1 MEQVTITQLIYR
13 YYTPISKTSRQTLVR
28 VVKLRQNNPVHIKL
42 SENEMSEQLSTALSI
57 AQKQINQMLTMQDA
71 MNSRVSETWR
81 DNGYEWYRAIWV
93 ECAEMLDHHGWKW
106 WKHQEIDIAQVQLE
120 LVDIF
125 HFGLS
130 LRLMTG
136 DSVAQISRELAKEL
150 HQGTAEND
158 FKIALENLA
167 SAAVTHKAFNAKAL
181 ADCMSLM
188 NMDLDE
194 LFRQYVGK
202 NTLNFFRQD
211 HGYKDGSYIKIWH
224 GEEDNEV
231 LANLVN
237 TLDAGADDFQQ
248 QLYTALKGKY
258 PSA

>member
-1 MEQVTITQLIYR
+1 
-13 YYTPISKTSRQTLVR
+13 
-28 VVKLRQNNPVHIKL
+28 
-42 SENEMSEQLSTALSI
+42 MSDLSTA
-57 AQKQINQMLTMQDA
+57 KTQITQMLTMQDA
-71 MNSRVSETWR
+71 MNSRVSDTWR
-81 DNGYEWYRAIWV
+81 NNNYEWYRAIWV

-106 WKHQEIDIAQVQLE
+106 WKHQEIDVPQVQLE

-136 DSVAQISRELAKEL
+136 ASVESITAELAQEL
-150 HQGTAEND
+150 TEKTSETD

-167 SAAVTHKAFNAKAL
+167 SAAVSNKAFDAVAL
-181 ADCMSLM
+181 ADCMRLM
-188 NMDLDE
+188 NMDLNE

-211 HGYKDGSYIKIWH
+211 HGYKEGTYIKIWN

-231 LANLVN
+231 LANVVT
-237 TLDAGADDFQQ
+237 TLDPSAADFQQ
-248 QLYTALKGKY
+248 QLYAALEAKY
-258 PSA
+258 PK

>member
-1 MEQVTITQLIYR
+1 M
-13 YYTPISKTSRQTLVR
+13 
-28 VVKLRQNNPVHIKL
+28 
-42 SENEMSEQLSTALSI
+42 SENSTALN
-57 AQKQINQMLTMQDA
+57 QINQMLTMQDA

-106 WKHQEIDIAQVQLE
+106 WKHQEIDVAQVQLE

-136 DSVAQISRELAKEL
+136 ADVTDIANELAAEL
-150 HQGTAEND
+150 TQGSDESD

-167 SAAVTHKAFNAKAL
+167 SAAVSNKAFDAIAL
-181 ADCMSLM
+181 ADCMRLM
-188 NMDLDE
+188 NMDLNE
-194 LFRQYVGK
+194 LFKQYVGK

-211 HGYKDGSYIKIWH
+211 HGYKDGSYIKVWH

-231 LANLVN
+231 LAKLVN
-237 TLDAGADDFQQ
+237 SLDVTASDFQQ
-248 QLYTALKGKY
+248 QLYQALEAKY
-258 PSA
+258 PS

>member
-1 MEQVTITQLIYR
+1 MC
-13 YYTPISKTSRQTLVR
+13 
-28 VVKLRQNNPVHIKL
+28 
-42 SENEMSEQLSTALSI
+42 EQLSTALSL
-57 AQKQINQMLTMQDA
+57 AEKQISQMLTMQDA
-71 MNSRVSETWR
+71 MNSRVSDTWR

-136 DSVAQISRELAKEL
+136 DSVEKISAELATEL
-150 HQGTAEND
+150 HQGTAEDD
-158 FKIALENLA
+158 FKVALENLA
-167 SAAVTHKAFNAKAL
+167 SHAVTNKGFDAKAL

-188 NMDLDE
+188 SMDLDE

-211 HGYKDGSYIKIWH
+211 HGYKDGSYIKEWH

-231 LANLVN
+231 LAKLVT
-237 TLDAGADDFQQ
+237 TLDTSAEDFQKN
-248 QLYTALKGKY
+248 LYKALEEKY
-258 PSA
+258 PK

>member
-1 MEQVTITQLIYR
+1 LLVSFSLL
-13 YYTPISKTSRQTLVR
+13 RQTIA
-28 VVKLRQNNPVHIKL
+28 N
-42 SENEMSEQLSTALSI
+42 ENFNLIEKKMSELSTA
-57 AQKQINQMLTMQDA
+57 QNQIKQMLTMQDA
-71 MNSRVSETWR
+71 MNSRVSDTWR
-81 DNGYEWYRAIWV
+81 ENGYEWYRAIWV

-136 DSVAQISRELAKEL
+136 ATVESITDTLATELTKSSDEK
-150 HQGTAEND
+150 D

-167 SAAVTHKAFNAKAL
+167 SAAVTNKSFDAIAL
-181 ADCMSLM
+181 ADCMRLM

-211 HGYKDGSYIKIWH
+211 HGYKEGTYIKIWH

-237 TLDAGADDFQQ
+237 VLDASASDFQQ
-248 QLYTALKGKY
+248 QLYAALEEKY
-258 PSA
+258 PS

>member
-1 MEQVTITQLIYR
+1 MTTKSE
-13 YYTPISKTSRQTLVR
+13 YTMSE
-28 VVKLRQNNPVHIKL
+28 KL
-42 SENEMSEQLSTALSI
+42 STSLATTE
-57 AQKQINQMLTMQDA
+57 KQIRQMLTMQDA

-106 WKHQEIDIAQVQLE
+106 WKHQEIDVPQVQLE

-130 LRLMTG
+130 LRLMDG
-136 DSVAQISRELAKEL
+136 KNVEVISEELAKEL
-150 HQGTAEND
+150 HQGSTEND
-158 FKIALENLA
+158 FKVALENLA
-167 SAAVTHKAFNAKAL
+167 SAAVTNKSFDAKAL
-181 ADCMSLM
+181 ADCMFLM
-188 NMDLDE
+188 DMDLDE

-211 HGYKDGSYIKIWH
+211 HGYKEGTYIKIWH

-231 LANLVN
+231 LASLVS
-237 TLDAGADDFQQ
+237 TLDTNADNFQQ
-248 QLYTALKGKY
+248 QLYKALEEKY
-258 PSA
+258 PT

>member
-1 MEQVTITQLIYR
+1 
-13 YYTPISKTSRQTLVR
+13 
-28 VVKLRQNNPVHIKL
+28 
-42 SENEMSEQLSTALSI
+42 MSEKLSTAISL
-57 AQKQINQMLTMQDA
+57 AEKQISQMLSMQNA
-71 MNSRVSETWR
+71 MNSRVSDTWR

-106 WKHQEIDIAQVQLE
+106 WKHREIDIAQVQLE

-136 DSVAQISRELAKEL
+136 DSVEKISSQLATEL
-150 HQGTAEND
+150 HQGTAEDD
-158 FKIALENLA
+158 FKVALENLA
-167 SAAVTHKAFNAKAL
+167 SAAVTNKAFDAKAL

-188 NMDLDE
+188 SMDLDE

-211 HGYKDGSYIKIWH
+211 HGYKEGSYIKVWH

-231 LANLVN
+231 LAKLVTELDTSSEYFQKNL
-237 TLDAGADDFQQ
+237 
-248 QLYTALKGKY
+248 YKALEEKY

>member
-1 MEQVTITQLIYR
+1 
-13 YYTPISKTSRQTLVR
+13 
-28 VVKLRQNNPVHIKL
+28 
-42 SENEMSEQLSTALSI
+42 MSELSTA
-57 AQKQINQMLTMQDA
+57 QNQIKQMLTMQDA
-71 MNSRVSETWR
+71 MNSRVSDTWR
-81 DNGYEWYRAIWV
+81 ENGYEWYRAIWV

-136 DSVAQISRELAKEL
+136 ATVESITDTLATELTKSSDEK
-150 HQGTAEND
+150 D

-167 SAAVTHKAFNAKAL
+167 SAAVTNKSFDAIAL
-181 ADCMSLM
+181 ADCMRLM

-211 HGYKDGSYIKIWH
+211 HGYKEGTYIKIWH

-237 TLDAGADDFQQ
+237 VLDASASDFQQ
-248 QLYTALKGKY
+248 QLYAALEEKY
-258 PSA
+258 PS

>member
-1 MEQVTITQLIYR
+1 
-13 YYTPISKTSRQTLVR
+13 
-28 VVKLRQNNPVHIKL
+28 
-42 SENEMSEQLSTALSI
+42 MSEKLSTALSK
-57 AQKQINQMLTMQDA
+57 AEKQISQMLVMQDA
-71 MNSRVSETWR
+71 MNSRVSDTWR

-130 LRLMTG
+130 LRLM
-136 DSVAQISRELAKEL
+136 SVDNAELIASDLAKEL
-150 HQGTAEND
+150 HQGTAEDD
-158 FKIALENLA
+158 FKLALENLA
-167 SAAVTHKAFNAKAL
+167 SAAVTDRAFNAKAF

-211 HGYKDGSYIKIWH
+211 HGYKEGTYLKEWH

-231 LANLVN
+231 LAKLVT
-237 TLDAGADDFQQ
+237 TLDTSAADFQQ
-248 QLYTALKGKY
+248 QLYQALEEKY
-258 PSA
+258 PS

>member
-1 MEQVTITQLIYR
+1 MT
-13 YYTPISKTSRQTLVR
+13 TP
-28 VVKLRQNNPVHIKL
+28 
-42 SENEMSEQLSTALSI
+42 STA
-57 AQKQINQMLTMQDA
+57 INQIKHMLSMQDA
-71 MNSRVSETWR
+71 MNSKVSETWR
-81 DNGYEWYRAIWV
+81 ENNYQWYRAIWV

-106 WKHQEIDIAQVQLE
+106 WKHQEIDVPQVQLE

-136 DSVAQISRELAKEL
+136 QSVDTIARSLAIEISKAS
-150 HQGTAEND
+150 AETD
-158 FKIALENLA
+158 FKIALEKLA
-167 SAAVTHKAFNAKAL
+167 SSAVTDKAFNGQAFT
-181 ADCMSLM
+181 DCMHLM

-211 HGYKDGSYIKIWH
+211 NGYKDGSYLKIWH

-231 LANLVN
+231 LAKVV
-237 TLDAGADDFQQ
+237 TQLDSSAADFQKQ
-248 QLYTALKGKY
+248 VYQALAAKY
-258 PSA
+258 PS

>member
-1 MEQVTITQLIYR
+1 LSQAISCGKITV
-13 YYTPISKTSRQTLVR
+13 QTLLFE
-28 VVKLRQNNPVHIKL
+28 KY
-42 SENEMSEQLSTALSI
+42 MSEKLSTALSL
-57 AQKQINQMLTMQDA
+57 AEKQISQMLVMQDA
-71 MNSRVSETWR
+71 MNSRVSDTWR
-81 DNGYEWYRAIWV
+81 ENGYEWYRAIWV

-130 LRLMTG
+130 LRLMSG
-136 DSVAQISRELAKEL
+136 DNAELIASELSKEL
-150 HQGTAEND
+150 HQGTAESD

-167 SAAVTHKAFNAKAL
+167 SAAVTNKAFDAKAL

-211 HGYKDGSYIKIWH
+211 HGYKEGSYIKVWH

-231 LANLVN
+231 LAKLVT
-237 TLDAGADDFQQ
+237 TLDTAAEDFQQ
-248 QLYTALKGKY
+248 QLYQALEEKY
-258 PSA
+258 PA

>member
-1 MEQVTITQLIYR
+1 
-13 YYTPISKTSRQTLVR
+13 
-28 VVKLRQNNPVHIKL
+28 
-42 SENEMSEQLSTALSI
+42 MSEQLSTALSI
-57 AQKQINQMLTMQDA
+57 AQKQITQMLTMQDA
-71 MNSRVSETWR
+71 MNSRVSESWR
-81 DNGYEWYRAIWV
+81 SNGYEWYRAIWV

-106 WKHQEIDIAQVQLE
+106 WKHQEIDVAQVQLE

-130 LRLMTG
+130 LRLMSG
-136 DSVAQISRELAKEL
+136 ASVEQISKKLAKEL
-150 HQGTAEND
+150 HQGTGEND
-158 FKIALENLA
+158 FKIALESLA
-167 SAAVTHKAFNAKAL
+167 SAAVTDKAFDAKAL

-211 HGYKDGSYIKIWH
+211 HGYKDGSYIKVWH
-224 GEEDNEV
+224 GQEDNEV

-237 TLDAGADDFQQ
+237 TLDASADDFQKI
-248 QLYTALKGKY
+248 LYAALAEKY
-258 PSA
+258 PK

>member
-1 MEQVTITQLIYR
+1 
-13 YYTPISKTSRQTLVR
+13 
-28 VVKLRQNNPVHIKL
+28 
-42 SENEMSEQLSTALSI
+42 MSEITV
-57 AQKQINQMLTMQDA
+57 AQHQISQMLTMQDA

-81 DNGYEWYRAIWV
+81 ENNYQWYRAIWV

-106 WKHQEIDIAQVQLE
+106 WKHQEIDLPQVQLE

-130 LRLMTG
+130 LRLMSG
-136 DSVAQISRELAKEL
+136 ADNQVIAHELALQLTMGSKE
-150 HQGTAEND
+150 TD

-167 SAAVTHKAFNAKAL
+167 SSAVTDKNFNAIAL
-181 ADCMSLM
+181 ADCMRLM
-188 NMDLDE
+188 NMNIEE

-211 HGYKDGSYIKIWH
+211 NGYKEGSYIKVWN

-231 LANLVN
+231 LARLVKS
-237 TLDAGADDFQQ
+237 LDTSSENFQTS
-248 QLYTALKGKY
+248 LYQALEQKY
-258 PSA
+258 PK

>member
-1 MEQVTITQLIYR
+1 M
-13 YYTPISKTSRQTLVR
+13 
-28 VVKLRQNNPVHIKL
+28 
-42 SENEMSEQLSTALSI
+42 SENSA
-57 AQKQINQMLTMQDA
+57 AQNQIKQMLTMQNA
-71 MNSRVSETWR
+71 MNSRVSDTWQE
-81 DNGYEWYRAIWV
+81 NGYEWYRAIWV

-136 DSVAQISRELAKEL
+136 ATVESITDTLAIELTQSSGEK
-150 HQGTAEND
+150 D

-167 SAAVTHKAFNAKAL
+167 SAAVSNKSFDAIAL
-181 ADCMSLM
+181 ADCMNLM

-211 HGYKDGSYIKIWH
+211 HGYKEGTYIKIWN

-231 LANLVN
+231 LAKLVN
-237 TLDAGADDFQQ
+237 SLDASANDFQQ
-248 QLYTALKGKY
+248 QLYAALEAKY
-258 PSA
+258 PS

>member
-1 MEQVTITQLIYR
+1 
-13 YYTPISKTSRQTLVR
+13 
-28 VVKLRQNNPVHIKL
+28 
-42 SENEMSEQLSTALSI
+42 MSELLTA
-57 AQKQINQMLTMQDA
+57 KNQISQMLSMQDA
-71 MNSRVSETWR
+71 MNTRVSETWR

-106 WKHQEIDIAQVQLE
+106 WKHQEIDVAQVQLE

-130 LRLMTG
+130 LRLMSG
-136 DSVAQISRELAKEL
+136 NSIDVIAEQLAHELT
-150 HQGTAEND
+150 QTTTEND
-158 FKIALENLA
+158 FKLALEALA
-167 SAAVTHKAFNAKAL
+167 SAAVTDKTFNAKAL
-181 ADCMSLM
+181 ADCMHLM

-231 LANLVN
+231 LAALVKQ
-237 TLDAGADDFQQ
+237 LDASAVDFQQ
-248 QLYTALKGKY
+248 QLYSALEQKY
-258 PSA
+258 PS

>member
-1 MEQVTITQLIYR
+1 
-13 YYTPISKTSRQTLVR
+13 
-28 VVKLRQNNPVHIKL
+28 
-42 SENEMSEQLSTALSI
+42 MSELTS
-57 AQKQINQMLTMQDA
+57 AQNQIQQMLTMQDA

-81 DNGYEWYRAIWV
+81 DNNYEWYRAIWV

-136 DSVAQISRELAKEL
+136 ATVETITNTLSSELTQITEES
-150 HQGTAEND
+150 D

-167 SAAVTHKAFNAKAL
+167 SAAVSNKSFDAIAL
-181 ADCMSLM
+181 ADCMRLM
-188 NMDLDE
+188 KMDLNE

-211 HGYKDGSYIKIWH
+211 HGYKEGTYIKIWH

-237 TLDAGADDFQQ
+237 SLDASAGDFQQ
-248 QLYTALKGKY
+248 QLYAALEEKY
-258 PSA
+258 PS

>member
-1 MEQVTITQLIYR
+1 
-13 YYTPISKTSRQTLVR
+13 
-28 VVKLRQNNPVHIKL
+28 
-42 SENEMSEQLSTALSI
+42 MSNLSTATT
-57 AQKQINQMLTMQDA
+57 QITQMLTMQDA

-81 DNGYEWYRAIWV
+81 DNNYEWYRAIWV

-106 WKHQEIDIAQVQLE
+106 WKHQEIDVPQVQLE

-136 DSVAQISRELAKEL
+136 ASVESITAELAQEL
-150 HQGTAEND
+150 TEKTSETD

-167 SAAVTHKAFNAKAL
+167 SAAVSNKAFDAVAL
-181 ADCMSLM
+181 ADCMRLM
-188 NMDLDE
+188 NMDLNE

-211 HGYKDGSYIKIWH
+211 HGYKEGTYIKIWN

-231 LANLVN
+231 LANIVT
-237 TLDAGADDFQQ
+237 TLDPSAADFQQ
-248 QLYTALKGKY
+248 QLYAALEAKY
-258 PSA
+258 PK

>member
-1 MEQVTITQLIYR
+1 MSNLPTATTQIT
-13 YYTPISKTSRQTLVR
+13 
-28 VVKLRQNNPVHIKL
+28 
-42 SENEMSEQLSTALSI
+42 
-57 AQKQINQMLTMQDA
+57 QMLTMQDA
-71 MNSRVSETWR
+71 MNSRVSDTWR
-81 DNGYEWYRAIWV
+81 NNNYEWYRAIWV

-106 WKHQEIDIAQVQLE
+106 WKHQEIEVAQVQLE

-130 LRLMTG
+130 LRLMSG
-136 DSVAQISRELAKEL
+136 ALVSDIANELAVEL
-150 HQGTAEND
+150 TQKTAETD

-167 SAAVTHKAFNAKAL
+167 AAAVSNKKFDAIAL
-181 ADCMSLM
+181 ADCMRLM

-211 HGYKDGSYIKIWH
+211 HGYQEGTYIKVWH

-231 LANLVN
+231 LAKLVS
-237 TLDAGADDFQQ
+237 TLDPSSTDFQQ
-248 QLYTALKGKY
+248 QLYAALEAKY
-258 PSA
+258 PS

>member
-1 MEQVTITQLIYR
+1 M
-13 YYTPISKTSRQTLVR
+13 SDTSAA
-28 VVKLRQNNPVHIKL
+28 QNQIK
-42 SENEMSEQLSTALSI
+42 
-57 AQKQINQMLTMQDA
+57 QMLTMQYA

-81 DNGYEWYRAIWV
+81 ENDYEWYRAIWV

-120 LVDIF
+120 LFDIF

-136 DSVAQISRELAKEL
+136 ATVESITDTLAVELTQSSGEK
-150 HQGTAEND
+150 D

-167 SAAVTHKAFNAKAL
+167 STAVSNKSFDAIAL
-181 ADCMSLM
+181 ADCMRLM

-211 HGYKDGSYIKIWH
+211 HGYKEGSYIKIWNS
-224 GEEDNEV
+224 EEDNEV
-231 LANLVN
+231 LAKLVN
-237 TLDAGADDFQQ
+237 SLDASASDFQQ
-248 QLYTALKGKY
+248 QLYAALEEKY
-258 PSA
+258 PT

>member
-1 MEQVTITQLIYR
+1 
-13 YYTPISKTSRQTLVR
+13 
-28 VVKLRQNNPVHIKL
+28 
-42 SENEMSEQLSTALSI
+42 MSELSI
-57 AQKQINQMLTMQDA
+57 AQSQIKQMLTMQDA
-71 MNSRVSETWR
+71 MNSRVSDTWR
-81 DNGYEWYRAIWV
+81 ENGYEWYRAIWV

-136 DSVAQISRELAKEL
+136 ASVEDITNTLTTELTQSSE
-150 HQGTAEND
+150 ESD

-167 SAAVTHKAFNAKAL
+167 SAAVSNKSFDAIAL
-181 ADCMSLM
+181 ADCMRLM
-188 NMDLDE
+188 NMDLGE

-211 HGYKDGSYIKIWH
+211 HGYKEGTYIKIWH

-237 TLDAGADDFQQ
+237 SLDASAADFQQ
-248 QLYTALKGKY
+248 QLYAALEEKY
-258 PSA
+258 PS

>member
-1 MEQVTITQLIYR
+1 
-13 YYTPISKTSRQTLVR
+13 
-28 VVKLRQNNPVHIKL
+28 
-42 SENEMSEQLSTALSI
+42 MSDQLSTALSI
-57 AQKQINQMLTMQDA
+57 AKKQIMQMLTMQDA

-106 WKHQEIDIAQVQLE
+106 WKHQEIDVAQVQLE

-136 DSVAQISRELAKEL
+136 DSVEYISSQLAKEL
-150 HQGTAEND
+150 HQGTAEDD

-167 SAAVTHKAFNAKAL
+167 ASAVSHKAFNAKAL

-211 HGYKDGSYIKIWH
+211 HGYKDGSYIKIWN

-237 TLDAGADDFQQ
+237 TLDASADDFQQ
-248 QLYTALKGKY
+248 QLYAALEAKY
-258 PSA
+258 PK

>member
-1 MEQVTITQLIYR
+1 
-13 YYTPISKTSRQTLVR
+13 
-28 VVKLRQNNPVHIKL
+28 
-42 SENEMSEQLSTALSI
+42 MSEKLSTALSL
-57 AQKQINQMLTMQDA
+57 AEKQISQMLVMQDA
-71 MNSRVSETWR
+71 MNSRVSDTWR

-130 LRLMTG
+130 LRLMSG
-136 DSVAQISRELAKEL
+136 DSAELIASGLATEL
-150 HQGTAEND
+150 HQGTAESD

-167 SAAVTHKAFNAKAL
+167 SAAVTNKAFDAKAL

-211 HGYKDGSYIKIWH
+211 HGYKEGSYIKEWH

-231 LANLVN
+231 LAKLVT
-237 TLDAGADDFQQ
+237 TLDTSAEDFQQ
-248 QLYTALKGKY
+248 QLYKALEEKY
-258 PSA
+258 PA

>member
-1 MEQVTITQLIYR
+1 MTTQTAINQITQM
-13 YYTPISKTSRQTLVR
+13 
-28 VVKLRQNNPVHIKL
+28 L
-42 SENEMSEQLSTALSI
+42 S
-57 AQKQINQMLTMQDA
+57 MQDA

-81 DNGYEWYRAIWV
+81 ENNYEWYRAIWV

-106 WKHQEIDIAQVQLE
+106 WKHQEIEVAQVQLE

-136 DSVAQISRELAKEL
+136 ESVENIATQLASEITVTSE
-150 HQGTAEND
+150 QTD
-158 FKIALENLA
+158 FKLALEQLA
-167 SAAVTHKAFNAKAL
+167 SAAVSEQAFSGQAF
-181 ADCMSLM
+181 ADCLSLI

-231 LANLVN
+231 LANVVN
-237 TLDAGADDFQQ
+237 ELDPSAADFQK
-248 QLYTALKGKY
+248 QLYQALENKY
-258 PSA
+258 PS

>member
-1 MEQVTITQLIYR
+1 
-13 YYTPISKTSRQTLVR
+13 
-28 VVKLRQNNPVHIKL
+28 
-42 SENEMSEQLSTALSI
+42 MSETSTANN
-57 AQKQINQMLTMQDA
+57 QISQMLTMQDA

-81 DNGYEWYRAIWV
+81 TNGYEWYRAIWV

-106 WKHQEIDIAQVQLE
+106 WKHQEIDVAQVQLE

-136 DSVAQISRELAKEL
+136 ASVETITEDLAKEL
-150 HQGTAEND
+150 TQNTSETD

-167 SAAVTHKAFNAKAL
+167 SAAVADKSFDAIAL
-181 ADCMSLM
+181 ADCMKLM

-211 HGYKDGSYIKIWH
+211 HGYKEGTYIKIWH

-237 TLDAGADDFQQ
+237 SLDAGASDFQQ
-248 QLYTALKGKY
+248 QLYKALEEKY
-258 PSA
+258 PKR